1 MKKFLTITVIVL
13 SMMVFVACGGSS
25 KKEKTDPTDEPT
37 SEEPTSDE
45 PTSEEPTSEE
55 PTTEPTDATDDE
67 GCTGLSLDWSQ
78 FTHYQTNTFYLTDE
92 DTDPVLQM
100 QFYQDEETGAIT
112 AGTYDLGSESN
123 SSYATCTECVYM
135 LADYVEAEGDEESGS
150 YSKIYYQKRGS
161 LTVEKVDDSNNIV
174 GTITATLAEAT
185 IEDSTLETNF
195 VEGGAC
201 YKIETASFDSGY
213 EEPCVPQ
220 CDGKECGSDGCGG
233 ACGTCDGKACSA
245 EFKCVPFNCDTLE
258 VGEFEIATV
267 ESWFSS
273 YQRYETYVKDNKPG
287 SAEIP
292 DLLTITFYAYNAE
305 EDEWS
310 YKTELFEG
318 SETLKSYAD
327 DETAIL
333 MYEDYDVENESV
345 GKYYVHESGKL
356 NITKVK
362 EGTLESQGK
371 GSFRVMEVDT
381 DLIQVPGGKCYEFK
395 DITWDTICV
404 PQCDGKVCGDDG
416 CGGTCGDGCG
426 EDKACSA
433 DQKSCV
439 AWDCTEITLGE
450 GTYDDWYG
458 TYDMSYTPNTQDDDI
473 VSLALYSYNDTTYDL
488 YDTTINDS
496 DLFFM
501 VYEGYDEEE
510 GYNKLYFQQKGT
522 VKITTVESE
531 EGTKV
536 KAEISG
542 LRLEE
547 VESNTR
553 YNKLIPVPGG
563 ACYEVKD
570 TTVNYTVPVEEDY
583 DYDYGD

>member
-25 KKEKTDPTDEPT
+25 KKEKIDPTDEPTSEEPT

-45 PTSEEPTSEE
+45 PTSE
-55 PTTEPTDATDDE
+55 EPTDATDDE

-135 LADYVEAEGDEESGS
+135 LADYVEAEGDEENGS

-185 IEDSTLETNF
+185 IEDSTFETNF

-233 ACGTCDGKACSA
+233 ACGTCEGQACSA
-245 EFKCVPFNCDTLE
+245 EFKCVPFNCDKLE
-258 VGEFEIATV
+258 VEEFEIATV

-273 YQRYETYVKDNKPG
+273 YNRYEAYVKDNKPG

-292 DLLTITFYAYNAE
+292 DLLTMTFYTYDAE

-310 YKTELFEG
+310 YKTELLEG
-318 SETLKSYAD
+318 TETLASYED
-327 DETAIL
+327 DETAII

-362 EGTLESQGK
+362 EGTLESQGN

-404 PQCDGKVCGDDG
+404 PKCEGKVCGPDG
-416 CGGTCGDGCG
+416 CGGTCGEGCG
-426 EDKACSA
+426 ADKTCNA
-433 DQKSCV
+433 DQTQCV
-439 AWDCTEITLGE
+439 DFNCTEITFETGSYNSEYGLYLGK
-450 GTYDDWYG
+450 
-458 TYDMSYTPNTQDDDI
+458 YTPNTTDDD
-473 VSLALYSYNDTTYDL
+473 LYLLETWTGESDTYDL
-488 YDTTINDS
+488 SGTNYKDC
-496 DLFFM
+496 DLCF
-501 VYEGYDEEE
+501 VIYEGEDTR
-510 GYNKLYFQQKGT
+510 YFQQKGT
-522 VKITTVESE
+522 VVFSTQESAT
-531 EGTKV
+531 GTNVTAKV
-536 KAEISG
+536 SG
-542 LRLEE
+542 LRLEQ
-547 VESNTR
+547 VTIAGNYTST
-553 YNKLIPVPGG
+553 PVPGG
-563 ACYEVKD
+563 ACYDVKD
-570 TTVNYTVPVEEDY
+570 TTITYTVEEED